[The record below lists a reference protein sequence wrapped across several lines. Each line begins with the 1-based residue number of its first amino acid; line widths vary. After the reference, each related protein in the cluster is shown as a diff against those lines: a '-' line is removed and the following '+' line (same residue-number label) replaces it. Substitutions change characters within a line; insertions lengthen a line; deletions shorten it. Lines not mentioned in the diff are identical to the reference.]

1 MQHDDFFFWKVRETL
16 PHLSL
21 GSIICQKT
29 LVVSEYTK
37 RYLYTAEIYTAVAVE
52 IDVNTL
58 YKDVVSSFMLG
69 RWWSILSKPI

>member
-1 MQHDDFFFWKVRETL
+1 MDLFRKWVQHDDFFFWKVRETL

-37 RYLYTAEIYTAVAVE
+37 RYLYTEMYAAVE

-58 YKDVVSSFMLG
+58 
-69 RWWSILSKPI
+69 